1 MSTRKIIPQVIGQVK
16 QTHKKSARA
25 WYNLPARPEP
35 RLDWISLSR
44 IIVSLDLETTGL
56 DPQRDAILEIGAI
69 KFRDDEVLDQFSTL
83 INPARSIPPKITEI
97 TGLRDAD
104 VADAPSLFT
113 ILPGLKTFVRDLPII
128 GHNIAFD
135 LGFLQKQ
142 HLFTDNL
149 AIDTFELAGILIPH
163 AERYGLGA
171 LAREVSIDLPATHR
185 ALDDA
190 KVAHALYQKMFERA
204 CDIPLKTL
212 QEIVK
217 FADRLAWAPQV
228 FFTDAL
234 KAATRGSF
242 SGGSIAAQLKAKGL
256 AHKGPGPLFTPTIDA
271 KPLRPKAES
280 TPIET
285 NALAALLESDGAFD
299 KTFDHF
305 EHRPQQVKML
315 RAVSDAFNEGQHL
328 LVEAGTGTGKSIAYL
343 LPAIHWAVQNGERV
357 VISTNTINLQEQL
370 ATKDVPDLQKVL
382 PFEFRAAVMK
392 GRSHYLCPSRLQMI
406 RRNGPTSIE
415 EMRVLAKVLLWLPT
429 TINGDGDELFIP
441 NQAERAVWN
450 RLSADNEVCNNER
463 CAETGCF
470 FFRARQAAESAHVL
484 IVNHALLLADIAVE
498 NRALPDYQYLI
509 VDEAHHLEDATT
521 QQLSFTSS
529 RAALKRMMEDIG
541 RSKWSEATGLLLE
554 VIGRIRSSVPAEL
567 ADPTQAFAEK
577 IAAGIDG
584 VLRYI
589 DDLFEQLTDFA
600 REYSES
606 KSDYSQRLRLVMSL
620 RHQPAWDNIE
630 MAWENVSVQ
639 LFAVIDGL
647 QRLGAALKDMSEYE
661 IPDYEDLVA
670 RVTGY
675 VRTLTEVRTKTN
687 AILTQPTSNEIYW
700 LEVEPNQSGRDGGRG
715 SLSLHAAPLHV
726 GPLVDRFLW
735 KAKKSI
741 VLTSAT
747 MRTGRDFAFIR
758 DRLAAQD
765 MDELSVGS
773 PFDYKASTLL
783 YLVTDVPEPGEP
795 GFQKAIDQ
803 GLITLAKAM
812 GGRTMALFTS
822 YSSLKAA
829 AKGITHTLNQSDILV
844 YEQGDGSSRR
854 QLLDNFK
861 GADRA
866 VLLGTRSFW
875 EGVDVQGEALS
886 CLAIIRLPFAVP
898 SDPIFAARSET
909 FEEPFM
915 QYSVPDAI
923 LKFRQGFG
931 RLIRSKTD
939 RGVVA
944 VFDKRLLTK
953 QYGQTF
959 LQSLPQCTV
968 RRGSYTELASAAIDW
983 MKK

>member
-1 MSTRKIIPQVIGQVK
+1 V
-16 QTHKKSARA
+16 
-25 WYNLPARPEP
+25 
-35 RLDWISLSR
+35 RLAAKRLEWISLSR

-56 DPQRDAILEIGAI
+56 DPQRDTIIEIGAV
-69 KFRDDEVLDQFSTL
+69 KFRESEILDRFSAL
-83 INPARSIPPKITEI
+83 IDPGRPIPAKITEL
-97 TGLRDAD
+97 TGIHDKD
-104 VADAPSLFT
+104 VASAPSLFDV
-113 ILPGLKTFVRDLPII
+113 LPRLKSFVRDLPII
-128 GHNIAFD
+128 GHNVSFD
-135 LGFLQKQ
+135 LGFLQK
-142 HLFTDNL
+142 HRLFNDNL
-149 AIDTFELAGILIPH
+149 GIDTFELAGILIPH

-171 LAREVSIDLPATHR
+171 LAREVGIELPATHR

-190 KVAHALYQKMFERA
+190 EVAHALYQKMFERA

-217 FADRLAWAPQV
+217 HADRLVWPPQI
-228 FFTDAL
+228 FFADAL

-242 SGGSIAAQLKAKGL
+242 SAGSIGAQLKAKGL
-256 AHKGPGPLFTPTIDA
+256 TPKGPGPMFTPSNDA
-271 KPLRPKAES
+271 KPLRAKDET

-285 NALAALLESDGAFD
+285 NTIAALLESDGGFE
-299 KTFDHF
+299 KTFPHF

-315 RAVSDAFNEGQHL
+315 RAVADAFNKEQHL

-343 LPAIHWAVQNGERV
+343 LPAIHWAVQNGQRV

-406 RRNGPTSIE
+406 RRNGPSSVE

-429 TINGDGDELFIP
+429 TIGGDGDELFIP
-441 NQAERAVWN
+441 NQAERAAWH
-450 RLSADNEVCNNER
+450 RLSADNEVCTNDR

-470 FFRARQAAESAHVL
+470 FFRAKQAAEAAHVL
-484 IVNHALLLADIAVE
+484 IVNHALLLADVAVE
-498 NRALPDYQYLI
+498 NRALPEYQYLI

-521 QQLSFTSS
+521 QQLSFTTS
-529 RAALKRMMEDIG
+529 RAGLKRLMEDIG
-541 RSKWSEATGLLLE
+541 RSKRGEATGLLQD
-554 VIGRIRSSVPAEL
+554 VINRVRTSVPIEL
-567 ADPTQAFAEK
+567 VLPTQAFAEK
-577 IAAGIDG
+577 IVGGIDG
-584 VLRYI
+584 VLNYL
-589 DDLFEQLTDFA
+589 DDFFDQLVSFA
-600 REYSES
+600 RKYTES
-606 KSDYSQRLRLVMSL
+606 KSDYAQKLRVVPGL
-620 RHQPAWDNIE
+620 RRQSAWENIE
-630 MAWENVSVQ
+630 MAWENVSAQ
-639 LFAVIDGL
+639 LHAIIDGL
-647 QRLGAALKDMSEYE
+647 LRLGGALKDMIEYD
-661 IPDYEDLVA
+661 IPDYDDLVS

-675 VRTLTEVRTKTN
+675 ARTLTEIQTKTH
-687 AILTQPTSNEIYW
+687 AVVSKPVSSEIYW

-715 SLSLHAAPLHV
+715 ALSINSAPLHV
-726 GPLVDRFLW
+726 GPLVDKFLW
-735 KAKKSI
+735 KSKKSI

-747 MRTGRDFAFIR
+747 MRTGRDFSFVR

-765 MDELSVGS
+765 MDEIAVGS

-795 GFQKAIDQ
+795 GFQKAIDLA
-803 GLITLAKAM
+803 LIALAKAL

-822 YSSLKAA
+822 YSSLRAA
-829 AKGITHTLNQSDILV
+829 AKGITHTLNQADILV

-854 QLLDNFK
+854 QLLENFK
-861 GADRA
+861 EAERA

-875 EGVDVQGEALS
+875 EGVDVQGESLS
-886 CLAIIRLPFAVP
+886 CLAIMRLPFAVP
-898 SDPIFAARSET
+898 SDPIFAARAET
-909 FEEPFM
+909 FDEPFM

-944 VFDKRLLTK
+944 VFDKRLITK

-968 RRGSYTELASAAIDW
+968 QRGSYANLASAAVDW